1 MTKQLSIFND
11 DDNAINEDFQINDTE
26 FIEINHGDIFLLG
39 KHKLMCGDAT
49 NYRELALLL
58 GDTKP
63 DLYISDPP
71 YNVAYQG
78 KTSDKLT
85 IMNDSMSDD
94 EFRLFLR
101 KSFANI
107 NHALK
112 DGSSFYIFH
121 ADSEGYNFRGACRDV
136 GWQVRQCLIWNKNAM
151 IMGRQD
157 YHWKHEPIL
166 YGWKD
171 GASHNW
177 YSDRK
182 QTTILNFD
190 KPLRSELHPTTKPIE
205 LYMYLINNSSQPAD
219 IVIDNFAGSGTIIL
233 ACEYTNRIGYAME
246 LDPYYCNVIIQR
258 WQRLTGGHYVK
269 LNGGVI
275 K

>member
-1 MTKQLSIFND
+1 MAWCMVMTKQLSIFND

-136 GWQVRQCLIWNKNAM
+136 GWQVRQCLIWKKM
-151 IMGRQD
+151 
-157 YHWKHEPIL
+157 K
-166 YGWKD
+166 
-171 GASHNW
+171 
-177 YSDRK
+177 
-182 QTTILNFD
+182 TIN
-190 KPLRSELHPTTKPIE
+190 I
-205 LYMYLINNSSQPAD
+205 
-219 IVIDNFAGSGTIIL
+219 
-233 ACEYTNRIGYAME
+233 
-246 LDPYYCNVIIQR
+246 
-258 WQRLTGGHYVK
+258 
-269 LNGGVI
+269 
-275 K
+275 